1 VGRTTVRLLFVCTG
15 NICRSPVAERLT
27 RAALGP
33 AGPLDVVSAGLAAT
47 PGRSMDPSSAAA
59 LEELG
64 GDPADF
70 QATRLDA
77 TLLDSA
83 ALVVTMTHAQ
93 RDQLLARFPRHL
105 RRTFVL
111 SEAATL
117 AELVDRHAL
126 PTEPGPRL
134 EALAAALAAARAQR
148 ASGPTGDPDVPDP
161 IGRPPEEHRAAA
173 GLIDDRLRGLLELL
187 ADPLTG

>member
-1 VGRTTVRLLFVCTG
+1 MRLLFVCTG
-15 NICRSPVAERLT
+15 NICRSPVAERLA

-33 AGPLDVVSAGLAAT
+33 AGPLAVISAGLAAT
-47 PGRSMDPSSAAA
+47 PGRPMDPSSAAA
-59 LEELG
+59 LQELG
-64 GDPADF
+64 GDPAGF

-77 TLLDSA
+77 ARLDGA

-93 RDQLLARFPRHL
+93 RDQLLARFPRQL

-111 SEAATL
+111 SEAAAL
-117 AELVDRHAL
+117 AQLVDRSAL
-126 PTEPGPRL
+126 PAEPGPRL

-148 ASGPTGDPDVPDP
+148 ASGPTRDPDVPDP

-173 GLIDDRLRGLLELL
+173 RLIDRHLRDLLELL
-187 ADPLTG
+187 TAPPTG